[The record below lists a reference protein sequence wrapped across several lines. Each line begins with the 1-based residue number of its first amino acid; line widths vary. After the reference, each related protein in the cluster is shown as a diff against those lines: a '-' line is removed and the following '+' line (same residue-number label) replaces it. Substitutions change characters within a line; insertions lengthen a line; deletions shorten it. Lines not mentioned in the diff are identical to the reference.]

1 MIEDFDSLLQETSEL
16 KKRTEILERENIL
29 ILSRI
34 EELERSNISNLN
46 MLFQISNN
54 LEEKIENL
62 EMPTNYDTNSNYIVE
77 HL

>member
-1 MIEDFDSLLQETSEL
+1 MIEDFDSLLQEISEL

-34 EELERSNISNLN
+34 EELERSNVSNLN